1 MRQTQYSYVYVI
13 GAACPQTGQA
23 EAIIAPYLDTQI
35 INQFLEQ
42 FSRALAANVQAV
54 LVWDGAGYH
63 RANGLKVPENVTLI
77 SLPAYSPEL
86 NPIENLWHY
95 LKSHHWSNRAY
106 ADYDA
111 LFDAA
116 EHAWKTVC
124 LDHDSIR
131 TICAASYANHAVI
144 D

>member
-1 MRQTQYSYVYVI
+1 VRQTQYSYVYVI

-23 EAIIAPYLDTQI
+23 EAIIAPYLDTAI

-42 FSRALAANVQAV
+42 FSRALAPDVQAL

-63 RANGLKVPENVTLI
+63 RAHALVVPDNVTLI

-95 LKSHHWSNRAY
+95 LKSHYWSNRAY

-116 EHAWKTVC
+116 EHAWTTVC
-124 LDHDSIR
+124 LQPLKIQ
-131 TICAASYANHAVI
+131 TICAAPYAACAVVE
-144 D
+144 